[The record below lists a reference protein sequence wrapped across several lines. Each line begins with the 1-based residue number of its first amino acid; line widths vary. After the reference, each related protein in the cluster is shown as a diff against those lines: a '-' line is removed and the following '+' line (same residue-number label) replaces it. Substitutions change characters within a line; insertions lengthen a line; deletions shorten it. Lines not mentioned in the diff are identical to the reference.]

1 MSECFAGIDIGSAT
15 TKVAV
20 IADDEILGH
29 KVTTTGVRIEQTAGA
44 LLDSLLDELGLS
56 RADIKGVTT
65 TGYGR
70 RLVSFATST
79 ISEITANV
87 KGAVFYGRKA
97 GVQVRTI
104 VNIGGQDSK
113 VIALDENGVTKNFS
127 MNDKCAAGT
136 GRFLETLARILELD
150 LADIGDVAL
159 EAEVPIRIN
168 STCTVFAESEIISLL
183 ARGKKHSEIIAGAHY
198 AIARRIARMARR
210 VGIVEE
216 VFFDGGPA
224 LNKGLVKALE
234 DELAVELYVPPAVP
248 QVTTA
253 VGAALIAQH
262 EYRTGETIVET
273 GRLSKLARRDEQLA
287 CAMSA
292 DGTPACGGE
301 A

>member
-1 MSECFAGIDIGSAT
+1 MTTCFAGIDIGSAT
-15 TKVAV
+15 TKVAIV
-20 IADDEILGH
+20 SGDEILGY
-29 KVTTTGVRIEQTAGA
+29 KVTTTGVHIEKTSTA
-44 LLDSLLDELGLS
+44 LLQSVLDDLGLTMD
-56 RADIKGVTT
+56 DIKGVTT

-87 KGAVFYGRKA
+87 KGAVWYGRKA
-97 GVQVRTI
+97 GVQVRTV

-136 GRFLETLARILELD
+136 GRFLETLARILEMNLE
-150 LADIGDVAL
+150 DIGDEAL
-159 EAEVPIRIN
+159 KAEVPIRIN

-198 AIARRIARMARR
+198 AIAKRLARMARR

-224 LNKGLVKALE
+224 LNKGLVKAIE
-234 DELAVELYVPPAVP
+234 DEMAVELYVPPAVP

-253 VGAALIAQH
+253 VGAALIAKT
-262 EYRTGETIVET
+262 EYETGEKIVEPK
-273 GRLSKLARRDEQLA
+273 KLAKRDTEALKT
-287 CAMSA
+287 CA
-292 DGTPACGGE
+292 TCQP
-301 A
+301 

>member
-1 MSECFAGIDIGSAT
+1 MTYFAGIDIGSAT
-15 TKVAV
+15 TKVAIV
-20 IADDEILGH
+20 TEDDILGH
-29 KVTTTGVRIEQTAGA
+29 KVTTTGVHIEETSVGILNQ
-44 LLDSLLDELGLS
+44 LLDEQNLVL
-56 RADIKGVTT
+56 DDLKGVTT

-87 KGAVFYGRKA
+87 KGAVWYGRRA

-113 VIALDENGVTKNFS
+113 VIALDEQGVTKNFS

-136 GRFLETLARILELD
+136 GRFLETLSRILELN
-150 LADIGDVAL
+150 LTDIGDVAL
-159 EAEVPIRIN
+159 QADVPIRIN

-198 AIARRIARMARR
+198 AIARRLARMARR

-224 LNKGLVKALE
+224 LNKGLVKAVE
-234 DELAVELYVPPAVP
+234 DEMAAELYVPPAVP

-253 VGAALIAQH
+253 VGAALIARD
-262 EYRTGETIVET
+262 EFLTGESVFEP
-273 GRLSKLARRDEQLA
+273 RKLAKRDYGALQA
-287 CAMSA
+287 C
-292 DGTPACGGE
+292 TTCPQ
-301 A
+301 

>member
-1 MSECFAGIDIGSAT
+1 MTTCFAGIDIGSAT
-15 TKVAV
+15 TKVAIV
-20 IADDEILGH
+20 SGDEILGH
-29 KVTTTGVRIEQTAGA
+29 KVTTTGVHIEQTSTA
-44 LLDSLLDELGLS
+44 LLEDLLADLGLT
-56 RADIKGVTT
+56 RDDLKGVTT

-87 KGAVFYGRKA
+87 KGAVWYGRKA
-97 GVQVRTI
+97 GVQVRTV

-136 GRFLETLARILELD
+136 GRFLETLARILELN
-150 LADIGDVAL
+150 LTDIGDVAL
-159 EAEVPIRIN
+159 QADVPIRIN

-198 AIARRIARMARR
+198 AIAKRLARMARR

-253 VGAALIAQH
+253 VGAALIARNEH
-262 EYRTGETIVET
+262 ETGERIVEP
-273 GRLSKLARRDEQLA
+273 RKLAKRDMEALKT
-287 CAMSA
+287 CA
-292 DGTPACGGE
+292 TCQP
-301 A
+301 

>member
-1 MSECFAGIDIGSAT
+1 MTYFAGIDIGSAT
-15 TKVAV
+15 TKVAIV
-20 IADDEILGH
+20 TKDDILGH
-29 KVTTTGVRIEQTAGA
+29 KVTTTGVHIEETSVGILNQI
-44 LLDSLLDELGLS
+44 LDEQNLTMDEL
-56 RADIKGVTT
+56 KGVTT

-87 KGAVFYGRKA
+87 KGAVWYGRRA
-97 GVQVRTI
+97 GVKVRTI

-113 VIALDENGVTKNFS
+113 VIALDDNGVTKNFS

-136 GRFLETLARILELD
+136 GRFLETLSRILELN

-159 EAEVPIRIN
+159 QADVPIRIN

-198 AIARRIARMARR
+198 AIAKRLARMARR
-210 VGIVEE
+210 VGVVEE

-224 LNKGLVKALE
+224 LNKGLVKAVE
-234 DELAVELYVPPAVP
+234 DEMAVELYVPPAVP

-253 VGAALIAQH
+253 VGAALIARD
-262 EYRTGETIVET
+262 EYLTGKTVIEPK
-273 GRLSKLARRDEQLA
+273 KLAKRDYGALQT
-287 CAMSA
+287 CP
-292 DGTPACGGE
+292 TCPQ
-301 A
+301 

>member
-1 MSECFAGIDIGSAT
+1 MTYFAGIDIGSAT
-15 TKVAV
+15 TKVAIV
-20 IADDEILGH
+20 TEDDILGH
-29 KVTTTGVRIEQTAGA
+29 EVTTTGVHIEATSVGILNQ
-44 LLDSLLDELGLS
+44 LLDELGLTL
-56 RADIKGVTT
+56 ADLDGVTT

-87 KGAVFYGRKA
+87 KGAVWYGRKA

-113 VIALDENGVTKNFS
+113 VIALDEQGVTKNFS

-136 GRFLETLARILELD
+136 GRFLETLSRILELN

-159 EAEVPIRIN
+159 QADVPIRIN

-198 AIARRIARMARR
+198 AIAKRLARMARR

-224 LNKGLVKALE
+224 LNRGLVKAVE
-234 DELAVELYVPPAVP
+234 DEMAAELYVPPAVP

-253 VGAALIAQH
+253 VGAALIARD
-262 EYRTGETIVET
+262 EYLTGKIIVEP
-273 GRLSKLARRDEQLA
+273 RKLAKRDFGALQA
-287 CAMSA
+287 CP
-292 DGTPACGGE
+292 TCPQ
-301 A
+301 

>member
-1 MSECFAGIDIGSAT
+1 MTYFAGIDIGSAT
-15 TKVAV
+15 TKVAIV
-20 IADDEILGH
+20 TEDDIIGH
-29 KVTTTGVRIEQTAGA
+29 KVTTTGVHIEETSVGILNQILEEQNLTMDD
-44 LLDSLLDELGLS
+44 L
-56 RADIKGVTT
+56 KGVTT

-87 KGAVFYGRKA
+87 KGAVWYGRRA
-97 GVQVRTI
+97 GVKVRTI

-113 VIALDENGVTKNFS
+113 VIALDDNGVTKNFS

-136 GRFLETLARILELD
+136 GRFLETLSRILELN

-159 EAEVPIRIN
+159 QADVPIRIN

-198 AIARRIARMARR
+198 AIAKRLARMARR

-224 LNKGLVKALE
+224 LNKGLVKAVE
-234 DELAVELYVPPAVP
+234 DEMAVELYVPPAVP

-253 VGAALIAQH
+253 VGAALIARD
-262 EYRTGETIVET
+262 EYLT
-273 GRLSKLARRDEQLA
+273 GRSVIEPKKLAKRDYGALQA
-287 CAMSA
+287 CQ
-292 DGTPACGGE
+292 TCPQ
-301 A
+301 

>member
-1 MSECFAGIDIGSAT
+1 MTYFVGIDIGSAT

-20 IADDEILGH
+20 LSETAVMGH
-29 KVTTTGVRIEQTAGA
+29 RVTATGVHVEQTATETLN
-44 LLDSLLDELGLS
+44 LLLAELNLDMS
-56 RADIKGVTT
+56 QVKGVTT

-70 RLVSFATST
+70 RLVNFATST

-87 KGAVFYGRKA
+87 KGSLWYGRQA

-104 VNIGGQDSK
+104 INIGGQDSK

-136 GRFLETLARILELD
+136 GRFLETLSRILGLN
-150 LADIGDVAL
+150 LVDIGDIAL
-159 EAEVPIRIN
+159 EAEVPLRIN

-183 ARGKKHSEIIAGAHY
+183 ARGKKHSEILAGAHY
-198 AIARRIARMARR
+198 AIAKRLGRMARR

-224 LNKGLVKALE
+224 LNKGLVQ
-234 DELAVELYVPPAVP
+234 AVEDDIAAKLYVPPDVP

-253 VGAALIAQH
+253 VGAALIA
-262 EYRTGETIVET
+262 
-273 GRLSKLARRDEQLA
+273 RDEYLSGEEVVEPERLA
-287 CAMSA
+287 KRDMGALK
-292 DGTPACGGE
+292 ACGTCQP
-301 A
+301 

>member
-1 MSECFAGIDIGSAT
+1 MTFFAGIDIGSAT
-15 TKVAV
+15 TKVAIV
-20 IADDEILGH
+20 TEDDILGH
-29 KVTTTGVRIEQTAGA
+29 KVTTTGVHIEQTSTGILGE
-44 LLDSLLDELGLS
+44 LLGELGLS
-56 RADIKGVTT
+56 MDDISGVTT

-87 KGAVFYGRKA
+87 KGAVWYGRKA

-113 VIALDENGVTKNFS
+113 VIALDEQGVTKNFS

-136 GRFLETLARILELD
+136 GRFLETLSRILELN

-159 EAEVPIRIN
+159 AADVPIRIN

-198 AIARRIARMARR
+198 AIAKRLARMARR

-224 LNKGLVKALE
+224 LNRGLVKAIE
-234 DELAVELYVPPAVP
+234 DEMAVDLYVPPAVP

-253 VGAALIAQH
+253 VGAALIARD
-262 EYRTGETIVET
+262 ECISGEKIIEPK
-273 GRLSKLARRDEQLA
+273 KLAKRDMEALKT
-287 CAMSA
+287 CA
-292 DGTPACGGE
+292 TCQP
-301 A
+301 